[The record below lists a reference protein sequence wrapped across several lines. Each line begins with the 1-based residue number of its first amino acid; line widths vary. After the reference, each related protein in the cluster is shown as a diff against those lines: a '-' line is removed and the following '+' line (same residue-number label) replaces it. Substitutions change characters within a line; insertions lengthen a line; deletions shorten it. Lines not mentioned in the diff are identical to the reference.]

1 MGRADKHAKEV
12 CNFCAHGCG
21 RDLADC
27 SVAKSIS
34 RPTLSVSSV
43 ARRSTELETRPHFG
57 NQIQSMII
65 NGGLLNEPHR
75 SLKTSIDRRRES
87 DGWQKLQ
94 CSTEFNFLTLSSSR
108 RSVLRGPLTSST
120 NTPHPPRSSLL
131 WMNHPV
137 EHDIILQRTK
147 VLSLCLFSIHLEKTR
162 VHHHT
167 SRPLKIT
174 VPWGISDRWI
184 RKR

>member
-94 CSTEFNFLTLSSSR
+94 CSTEFNFLTLSSSQQQKE
-108 RSVLRGPLTSST
+108 
-120 NTPHPPRSSLL
+120 RSSRAA
-131 WMNHPV
+131 H
-137 EHDIILQRTK
+137 ILYKYT
-147 VLSLCLFSIHLEKTR
+147 
-162 VHHHT
+162 T
-167 SRPLKIT
+167 STAIVSTLDESSS
-174 VPWGISDRWI
+174 GA
-184 RKR
+184 